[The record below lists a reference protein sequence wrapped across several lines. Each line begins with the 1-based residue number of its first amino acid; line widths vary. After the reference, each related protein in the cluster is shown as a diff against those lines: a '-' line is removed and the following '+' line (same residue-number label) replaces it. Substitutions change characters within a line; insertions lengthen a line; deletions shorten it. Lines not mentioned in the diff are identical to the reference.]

1 MYTFERFG
9 RIDVLVNN
17 AAYYMNLQRGPWHEI
32 PLKEWDKAFHVNVR
46 GVWLACKAVYPY
58 MKKQGYGKIIN
69 ISTTATYRGVPN
81 FLHYTTSKSALIGMT
96 RSLAREVGEHG
107 IAVNAVAPG
116 YVPRPELLAVSPP
129 NEAMLAVQRPIFDR
143 TQVAEDIVG
152 TIAFLAGPDSDFITG
167 QTIFVNGGS
176 EFS

>member
-1 MYTFERFG
+1 
-9 RIDVLVNN
+9 
-17 AAYYMNLQRGPWHEI
+17 
-32 PLKEWDKAFHVNVR
+32 
-46 GVWLACKAVYPY
+46 
-58 MKKQGYGKIIN
+58 
-69 ISTTATYRGVPN
+69 
-81 FLHYTTSKSALIGMT
+81 MT